1 MPILLRMVAYSAWM
15 SWPSKVTV
23 PELGRVYPA
32 INRDSVVLPAPDP
45 PMIAVSV
52 PGRAVSEM
60 LSSSSLPSI
69 LKWTR

>member
-1 MPILLRMVAYSAWM
+1 ML
-15 SWPSKVTV
+15 WPSKVTE
-23 PELGRVYPA
+23 PALGRVYPA
-32 INRDSVVLPAPDP
+32 ISRDSVVLPAPDP

-69 LKWTR
+69 LK